1 MQAVL
6 AQNRLAA
13 DRKTRLK
20 RALQAV
26 VSGAFFFEQE
36 ALCSGNIPRSTTGI
50 S

>member
-6 AQNRLAA
+6 AQNRLA

-26 VSGAFFFEQE
+26 ISGAFFFEQE
-36 ALCSGNIPRSTTGI
+36 ALCSGNIPRGTTGI